1 MCVCIYAIVKRGHNA
16 WIRRKNLTWRQHDVD
31 LKCLKYRKVKKKFFH
46 LFYQQLS
53 SHSILSNVR
62 SSFSF
67 IHNSKKSHFG
77 NSWLFAFSLVCSS
90 SSHNREACYL
100 QTRAIR
106 RVFFTLPTKLHFLL
120 SLSELAFSFYSNVDV
135 KTHPQDSWQI
145 TWTMKNDH
153 SLMQSRGGEGKNSFR
168 LI

>member
-1 MCVCIYAIVKRGHNA
+1 MNKKKKFNLKAT
-16 WIRRKNLTWRQHDVD
+16 RRRPKMPQIPQSE
-31 LKCLKYRKVKKKFFH
+31 KKFFH

-145 TWTMKNDH
+145 TWTMKNDQ